1 MIDLPEQANFK
12 FKKMKDDS
20 DIVNPVIS
28 SKIEKN
34 DMEKNKKEERKTEM
48 INILSSEVRGI
59 TTR

>member
-1 MIDLPEQANFK
+1 
-12 FKKMKDDS
+12 MKDDS

-48 INILSSEVRGI
+48 INILISEVRGI
-59 TTR
+59 